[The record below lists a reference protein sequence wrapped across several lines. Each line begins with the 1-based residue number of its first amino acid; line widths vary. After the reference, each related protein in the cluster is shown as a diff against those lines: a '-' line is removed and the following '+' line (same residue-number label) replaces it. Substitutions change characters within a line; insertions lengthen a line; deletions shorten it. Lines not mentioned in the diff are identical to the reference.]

1 MRNPFSMFVADP
13 GQTRTWPD
21 PLAPVHRRGACFSP
35 VHRGGA
41 CSHQCIE
48 EQREG
53 RAILD
58 VAELEDPHEHGGA
71 AQPEEVAHVALL
83 VCTCVIR
90 HIDAGTG

>member
-1 MRNPFSMFVADP
+1 M
-13 GQTRTWPD
+13 
-21 PLAPVHRRGACFSP
+21 HRRGACSHQCKKKGMLSP
-35 VHRGGA
+35 VHRRGA

-53 RAILD
+53 HAVLH